1 MTKEVTTFEGL
12 SCKMPVFDMN
22 VGFKINKTLKSD
34 AIKQT
39 CVFKFNIFACKRE
52 SVPFLS
58 ARLPLSH
65 GMEQSGGLTSP
76 RGGARRLLF
85 VVSFSSDRVSVTA
98 KRETERTETDTET
111 QTDREDR
118 ETFNLTSRQQ
128 SCL

>member
-98 KRETERTETDTET
+98 NRDRKDRDRE
-111 QTDREDR
+111 TDREDR